1 MQGCLSHL
9 TCFFLFPERW
19 TGSRKT
25 GEEICSLLQVFNVTN
40 VVFENRLLLYKAFFY
55 HLSNSSRQHPFI
67 SSIYLISS
75 YLFIL
80 HLGVS
85 MLVCQISTLVR
96 TQVDWQVEV
105 SINSRLAACLL
116 GKAFCI
122 KVLFNNYDYVWLY
135 PCMNLKYIR
144 GFLRISI
151 TTAWEIYWRRTL
163 SKLFLQE
170 IHSFQKI
177 LFLELIQV

>member
-1 MQGCLSHL
+1 MLTLCKGATFIIYARVSLSSYL
-9 TCFFLFPERW
+9 FFLFPERW

-25 GEEICSLLQVFNVTN
+25 AKETCSPLQIFNVTN
-40 VVFENRLLLYKAFFY
+40 VVFENRLLLYKALFLSTFELFQTFY
-55 HLSNSSRQHPFI
+55 IKYFLCI
-67 SSIYLISS
+67 LISS
-75 YLFIL
+75 HLCIL
-80 HLGVS
+80 YPVVS
-85 MLVCQISTLVR
+85 VLVCQISTLVR

-116 GKAFCI
+116 GQAFCI

-151 TTAWEIYWRRTL
+151 TTA
-163 SKLFLQE
+163 
-170 IHSFQKI
+170 
-177 LFLELIQV
+177 